1 MKLFL
6 ESFRIFTKCRRMS
19 KKFYRGL
26 KFEFLLKLVSG
37 WVEGKYCVKG
47 PYCSKNEVSG
57 CAEDER
63 CVEA

>member
-6 ESFRIFTKCRRMS
+6 ESLGRLWENYEVS
-19 KKFYRGL
+19 
-26 KFEFLLKLVSG
+26 KLVSG
-37 WVEGKYCVKG
+37 CVKGLYCVKG
-47 PYCSKNEVSG
+47 PYCGEAEVSG